1 MVNKNG
7 VDYSESIKIMK
18 LCHFP
23 EDITDGIFEESSDV
37 FESPPSLGSV
47 SRFLGILNPLS
58 DITISFFEKSSI

>member
-1 MVNKNG
+1 VVNKNG
-7 VDYSESIKIMK
+7 VDYSESRKIMK

-23 EDITDGIFEESSDV
+23 EGITEGIFEESSDV
-37 FESPPSLGSV
+37 LESPPSLGSV